1 MNMAS
6 ISGGK
11 IFGKYNYSRSR
22 GFLKTGTIIKLI
34 DHEGNY
40 NIFKIGRREP
50 IGSQVVSM
58 TSGATGVAAGISTEF
73 AEFKFVEPGQ
83 ENRLFHFRPILFAV
97 RRSDLRFIF
106 PHIPDKTPPSLALA
120 PGFDAEIPM
129 GVSIQVK
136 DPAGTWR
143 WGTDIKRD
151 VLVNPTPAVVITNQG
166 IGGVDGGYLEAELA
180 MFLDDP
186 SELWDVFTLFGHTIE
201 FRLNNRTNFFWPPG
215 MTIGGGGDT
224 QDYFIG
230 LIGSKYLLIEAN
242 DEVKKKVENR
252 EIDYQ
257 PIVISGIPTVTTR
270 A

>member
-1 MNMAS
+1 MNMAALP
-6 ISGGK
+6 GGK
-11 IFGKYNYSRSR
+11 IFGKYDYSRAR
-22 GFLKTGTIIKLI
+22 GFLRTGTIVKVI
-34 DHEGNY
+34 DGEGNW
-40 NIFKIGRREP
+40 NVFTIGRREP
-50 IGSQVVSM
+50 IGSQVVAM
-58 TSGATGVAAGISTEF
+58 TSGATGIVAGASTGF

-97 RRSDLRFIF
+97 RRSDGRFIF
-106 PHIPDKTPPSLALA
+106 PHIPDKTPGGA
-120 PGFDAEIPM
+120 GDEEIQM
-129 GVSIQVK
+129 GVSIQLK

-151 VLVNPTPAVVITNQG
+151 VLVNPTPAVLITNQG
-166 IGGVDGGYLEAELA
+166 IGGVDGGFLEAEMA

-201 FRLNNRTNFFWPPG
+201 FRLNNRTNLFWPPG
-215 MTIGGGGDT
+215 VTIGGGGDT
-224 QDYFIG
+224 RDYFIA
-230 LIGSKYLLIEAN
+230 LIGSKYLLLEAS
-242 DEVKKKVENR
+242 DALKKKVEDR